1 MTRTIELSD
10 FADDIVLQLVAL
22 PLDKDICISLHDSE
36 KGGIGAVVLAR
47 PRDLPDGKRECDVYS
62 VSAGTE
68 LEESIA
74 RAVAEKV
81 AAETGGCVSMSCG
94 ALPVELTEDGRREV
108 MDISMNLARNLV
120 SKLKMKQERLL
131 ENSDNRMKQPIR
143 VAMVSCDGH
152 SV

>member
-47 PRDLPDGKRECDVYS
+47 PHSLPNGKRECKLYS
-62 VSAGTE
+62 VSAGSD

-74 RAVAEKV
+74 CAVAQKV
-81 AAETGGCVSMSCG
+81 ALEIGGCVSMSCG
-94 ALPVELTEDGRREV
+94 VLPADLSEDSQQEIV
-108 MDISMNLARNLV
+108 DISMNLAKNLV
-120 SKLKMKQERLL
+120 SKLKMKQE
-131 ENSDNRMKQPIR
+131 
-143 VAMVSCDGH
+143 
-152 SV
+152 